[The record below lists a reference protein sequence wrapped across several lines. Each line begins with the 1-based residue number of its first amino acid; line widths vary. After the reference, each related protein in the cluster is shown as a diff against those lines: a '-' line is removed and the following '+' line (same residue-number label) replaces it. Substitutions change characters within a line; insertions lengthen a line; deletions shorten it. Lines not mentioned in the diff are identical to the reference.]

1 MAHILL
7 LTPQWPYPPQQGTS
21 LRNFH
26 VLRALALRH
35 DVTLLSYA
43 EADQTADTQPL
54 SDWTRV
60 RPPIAVPTR
69 TTVRRLAQLLTT
81 RAPDMALRLR
91 SEAFAAALA
100 VLLRAERFDAVQIEG
115 IELAWAIPAVRAAS
129 AARIVLDCHN
139 AETEL
144 QRRAG
149 QGDRARPGRWPA
161 AVYSAIQAGRLREYE
176 RWALRAADAVIAVSE
191 EDQRHLAAL
200 ADDGRPIA
208 CIPNALAVDDYR
220 WDGLV
225 PESARFDLVFTGKM
239 DYRPNVDGVL
249 WFAEAVW
256 PLVRKARPATTW
268 AVVGQRPHARLT
280 VLRAQPGI
288 TVTGRVVEVQP
299 YLAGAAVYIV
309 PLRVG
314 SGTRLKLIE
323 SMAAGCA
330 VVSTTVGAEGFPVE
344 SGRELVLADTP
355 GEFAAA
361 VLALLADPARRTA
374 LGEQARAFAAQ
385 YDWRQVAPLFDRVY
399 DDLLR

>member
-1 MAHILL
+1 VAHILL

-100 VLLRAERFDAVQIEG
+100 ALLRAERFDAVQIEG

-161 AVYSAIQAGRLREYE
+161 AVYSA
-176 RWALRAADAVIAVSE
+176 
-191 EDQRHLAAL
+191 
-200 ADDGRPIA
+200 
-208 CIPNALAVDDYR
+208 
-220 WDGLV
+220 
-225 PESARFDLVFTGKM
+225 SA
-239 DYRPNVDGVL
+239 
-249 WFAEAVW
+249 
-256 PLVRKARPATTW
+256 
-268 AVVGQRPHARLT
+268 
-280 VLRAQPGI
+280 
-288 TVTGRVVEVQP
+288 
-299 YLAGAAVYIV
+299 
-309 PLRVG
+309 
-314 SGTRLKLIE
+314 
-323 SMAAGCA
+323 
-330 VVSTTVGAEGFPVE
+330 
-344 SGRELVLADTP
+344 
-355 GEFAAA
+355 
-361 VLALLADPARRTA
+361 
-374 LGEQARAFAAQ
+374 
-385 YDWRQVAPLFDRVY
+385 
-399 DDLLR
+399 